1 MRRAVGMNS
10 DVFINR
16 LLAKGVI
23 VRVRRGRYVIP
34 EMADGREYDR
44 NSLHRLFGIEVQ
56 PGRFLLCE
64 DVIRAF
70 TPVGG
75 PRKRTIERFD
85 YHSQS
90 RNIEAALARIT
101 PDADGVKRSFGIEFE
116 INALTEEQEDALAR
130 LLDKLP
136 PHVTERDGSLS
147 DTGVEI
153 VFEPMSREEAV
164 KTVRK
169 LQAFVM
175 EHDIDMRNT
184 GMHITFGVSN
194 SQATEEELTVRLNR
208 LALAVKSVATRESLL
223 ELFGRDF
230 NDYARLPGD
239 LLSMMRH
246 RAFRVRNSSCW
257 ECRLSEWS
265 CNIERLMEFFKA
277 TEVLFHRPF
286 GVEDFVKIFR
296 LLGSNVDD
304 F

>member
-1 MRRAVGMNS
+1 MRTVNI
-10 DVFINR
+10 DVFINE
-16 LLAKGVI
+16 LLRRGVI
-23 VRVRRGRYVIP
+23 ERVRRGRYMIP
-34 EMADGREYDR
+34 EMSSSLEYDR
-44 NSLHRLFGIEVQ
+44 GSLHRLFGIEVE
-56 PGRFLLCE
+56 PGRFRFCE

-90 RNIEAALARIT
+90 RNIEAALARI
-101 PDADGVKRSFGIEFE
+101 PFDKDGVKRSYGIEFE

-153 VFEPMSREEAV
+153 IFEPMSRELAIATV
-164 KTVRK
+164 KK

-175 EHDIDMRNT
+175 ENDVDMNNT

-194 SQATEEELTVRLNR
+194 SQATEEQLTVRLNR
-208 LALAVKSVATRESLL
+208 LALAVKAVGTRESLI

-257 ECRLSEWS
+257 ECRLVDWS
-265 CNIERLMEFFKA
+265 CNISKVMEFFRV

-286 GVEDFVKIFR
+286 KAEDFMKVFR